1 MVIDEINSKGGV
13 LGKKFEFVVYDN
25 KFDKIEVLN
34 VVIKLV
40 IKENVLVMLGLVI
53 FGVIKLVF
61 VAVQC
66 YKVLLIFLIVI
77 DDFVIVDER
86 IGKMKLYIF
95 RICFND
101 LF

>member
-61 VAVQC
+61 VVVQC